1 MKRDCSINRMVRDF
15 IQKNDKKSCAIADKA
30 GIRRDTFSR
39 IINCQ
44 RPIYVDGKR
53 AEYIGRGNWEDCSWF
68 RSGELDAGPLP
79 RRWAFG
85 EPFNWCHEYGNGY
98 SERFILMNVL

>member
-1 MKRDCSINRMVRDF
+1 MKRDYSINRMVRDF

-44 RPIYVDGKR
+44 RPIYVDELLPILT
-53 AEYIGRGNWEDCSWF
+53 AIGMSLESVI
-68 RSGELDAGPLP
+68 AGLTDEQDKS
-79 RRWAFG
+79 A
-85 EPFNWCHEYGNGY
+85 
-98 SERFILMNVL
+98 